1 MSGSFTVKSF
11 KDLSVKKIYKIVRR
25 EELEIDDSDDPSL
38 ILTLQD
44 KSGHITKVWAPWRL
58 REQLLL
64 QAYGEELDDQQEVYI
79 RSKGAKEYK
88 NEPDGWYDD
97 YVIARRILDGNYF
110 ISAKDDYTI

>member
-1 MSGSFTVKSF
+1 MSDSSTLKSF
-11 KDLSVKKIYKIVRR
+11 NDLSVKKIYKIVRR
-25 EELEIDDSDDPSL
+25 EELEIHDSDEPSL

-79 RSKGAKEYK
+79 RPKGAKECK
-88 NEPDGWYDD
+88 SEAFGWYDE
-97 YVIARRILDGNYF
+97 YVIARRIIDGNYF
-110 ISAKDDYTI
+110 ISEKDDYTI